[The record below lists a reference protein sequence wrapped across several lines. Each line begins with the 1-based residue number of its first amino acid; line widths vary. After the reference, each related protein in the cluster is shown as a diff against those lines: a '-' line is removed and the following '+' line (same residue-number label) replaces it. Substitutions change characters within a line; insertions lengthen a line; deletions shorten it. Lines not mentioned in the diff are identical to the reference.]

1 MSLAINRGTASPMM
15 DIAETLLDVLVL
27 GSVPA
32 YPVVQLFAWYRLHG
46 GWRLAASLPLLVMSP
61 TVLISTVMFVQG
73 SPHWPMFLILASP
86 AVVLY
91 LLLVLVF
98 DARRRRADRAYY

>member
-1 MSLAINRGTASPMM
+1 ME
-15 DIAETLLDVLVL
+15 IAESLLDALVL

-32 YPVVQLFAWYRLHG
+32 YPVLQMFSWYRLHG
-46 GWRLAASLPLLVMSP
+46 GWRLAASLPLLVMTP